1 MVRLVFV
8 MVLLVLLK
16 LSQSCECEDGDGE
29 RTWVSQPFLQ
39 CFCGP
44 LERQVLKV
52 VTAPDYILMLFASIF
67 LLVYFK
73 SLKIGF
79 SISLC
84 SYCVSVKLGLVC
96 HSVGYMHKQ
105 VGGGVI

>member
-1 MVRLVFV
+1 MGVAAIFTVFLWTVRT
-8 MVLLVLLK
+8 
-16 LSQSCECEDGDGE
+16 SSTESSYC
-29 RTWVSQPFLQ
+29 
-39 CFCGP
+39 
-44 LERQVLKV
+44 
-52 VTAPDYILMLFASIF
+52 ADYILMLFASIF

-96 HSVGYMHKQ
+96 HFVGYMHKQ
-105 VGGGVI
+105 VGGGAF